1 MLWASTGAV
10 VVDIRPHHGQQVE
23 EMGLIDVSIEGSDVR
38 YSRKIVYVERSVLE
52 DSSAPILPAGNRR
65 GGVELLTELALV
77 LFATVRLLLQLDE
90 RLLRD

>member
-1 MLWASTGAV
+1 
-10 VVDIRPHHGQQVE
+10 
-23 EMGLIDVSIEGSDVR
+23 MGLIDVSIEGSDVR

-77 LFATVRLLLQLDE
+77 LFATVRLLLQLASVVAFKVCVTE
-90 RLLRD
+90 KLESIIS